1 MDGPCQKKKGSNN
14 LHAMNGPEDIL
25 NCLNDAER
33 RVYKILKKSAKCQT
47 MSRDELLAL
56 GEQWIVAM
64 GYSELSD
71 QINTCKEVIQDAI
84 RRLIKKWFLDI
95 VEKPDAA
102 KLKCTKYRVYTLE
115 QVHERHRRRGIKF
128 YRKVGGG
135 KLLVEEK
142 QE

>member
-1 MDGPCQKKKGSNN
+1 MDGPRQKKRGSNN
-14 LHAMNGPEDIL
+14 LHAMNGPEDLL

-33 RVYKILKKSAKCQT
+33 RVYRALKESAKREP
-47 MSRDELLAL
+47 MSRDELLAF
-56 GEQWIVAM
+56 GEQWTAAM

-71 QINTCKEVIQDAI
+71 RIHTCKEVIQDAI
-84 RRLIKKWFLDI
+84 RRLVKKWFLDI
-95 VEKPDAA
+95 VEKADAA

-135 KLLVEEK
+135 KVLVKEK